1 MPRKDAPLRRNG
13 NCLSRIGF
21 FPTMLPSTESDPRP
35 APPPAD
41 GVRLCELLAS
51 ARQRRGITLQQ
62 IADDTKIPLRH
73 LAALEREDLSA
84 LPAGVY
90 RRAEVRAFA
99 RAVGVD
105 DRLALGC
112 LERLEAPPPCA
123 EPLPQ
128 PPPAPP
134 IFTRPRLELAAGLAL
149 VAGVVFG
156 RIVWEH
162 RATAGPETRAVVDA
176 GGRFVAPAYPLREDA
191 QAAAPE
197 LEAVGAAPPAVSVDG
212 ATQMPDALPI
222 TAPADPAPAV
232 ADRALERS
240 SGTVAPPGPAAGT
253 GLSIVTEP
261 RGARVTV
268 NGVGWGETPVTI
280 HHLPPGRK
288 QIRVTLD
295 GYESVERIVRTDAGA
310 SSRVTIQ
317 LRQP

>member
-1 MPRKDAPLRRNG
+1 
-13 NCLSRIGF
+13 
-21 FPTMLPSTESDPRP
+21 MLPSTESDPRP

-51 ARQRRGITLQQ
+51 ARQRRGITLQH
-62 IADDTKIPLRH
+62 IADETKIPLRH
-73 LAALEREDLSA
+73 LAALEREDLSV
-84 LPAGVY
+84 LPGGLY

-99 RAVGVD
+99 KAVGVD

-112 LERLEAPPPCA
+112 LERLEAPAPCA

-128 PPPAPP
+128 PPPAPAV
-134 IFTRPRLELAAGLAL
+134 FTRARLELAIGLAL

-156 RIVWEH
+156 RIFWE
-162 RATAGPETRAVVDA
+162 RRTTAGPDTPAVVDLA
-176 GGRFVAPAYPLREDA
+176 GRSVAPPYPLREA
-191 QAAAPE
+191 AHVAAPAP
-197 LEAVGAAPPAVSVDG
+197 EAVPAAPPAVSLDA
-212 ATQMPDALPI
+212 ATKAPDAP
-222 TAPADPAPAV
+222 APPAPAP
-232 ADRALERS
+232 ERS
-240 SGTVAPPGPAAGT
+240 SGPMAPPGPAAGT

-295 GYESVERIVRTDAGA
+295 GYESVERIVQTDAGA

>member
-1 MPRKDAPLRRNG
+1 
-13 NCLSRIGF
+13 
-21 FPTMLPSTESDPRP
+21 MLPSTESDPRP

-51 ARQRRGITLQQ
+51 ARQRRGITLQH
-62 IADDTKIPLRH
+62 IADETKIPLRH

-84 LPAGVY
+84 LPAGLY

-112 LERLEAPPPCA
+112 LERLEAPPPSA

-128 PPPAPP
+128 PPPAATAV
-134 IFTRPRLELAAGLAL
+134 FTRARLELAVGLAL

-156 RIVWEH
+156 RILWEH
-162 RATAGPETRAVVDA
+162 RSTAGPDTPAVVNLA
-176 GGRFVAPAYPLREDA
+176 NRSVAPADPLREDE

-197 LEAVGAAPPAVSVDG
+197 LEAVAAALPAVSLEA
-212 ATQMPDALPI
+212 ATQAPDAPAV
-222 TAPADPAPAV
+222 TAPANPAPAV
-232 ADRALERS
+232 TDPAPEAS
-240 SGTVAPPGPAAGT
+240 SGTMPPPGPAAGT

-295 GYESVERIVRTDAGA
+295 GYQSVERIVQTDAGA
-310 SSRVTIQ
+310 SRRVTIQ